1 MKPKQINILEIS
13 KKILLHVNNS
23 AANLQYIQKNQ
34 KKPTN
39 MAKRTVTISTLNACS
54 ILQNIRQKQ
63 TQAAGYW

>member
-34 KKPTN
+34 KNQQIWPKE
-39 MAKRTVTISTLNACS
+39 
-54 ILQNIRQKQ
+54 Q
-63 TQAAGYW
+63 